1 MAHQN
6 GLPTI
11 EIIGVPFDL
20 GASRRGA
27 ALGPQ
32 AVRAAG
38 LQRSREALKYD
49 VRDLGDIKVKRT
61 ASGTAAGPGQ
71 PRNLSQ
77 VLDACLAPPHPVE
90 RPLQSNAFPCV

>member
-38 LQRSREALKYD
+38 LQRSLEALKYD

-61 ASGTAAGPGQ
+61 ASGTAAGPG
-71 PRNLSQ
+71 
-77 VLDACLAPPHPVE
+77 
-90 RPLQSNAFPCV
+90 